1 LEYNHP
7 VLMSSYT
14 EKEYPLAED
23 ADFFVSPE
31 GSDSGSG
38 TRSDPFATFARA
50 AEAARSVP
58 KTAEKG
64 SVTVAFFAG
73 DYPHSVFE
81 LTAEDAGIEEC
92 PVVYCAYGDGVARFI
107 GGMTVSPDE
116 FVPLEDEDR
125 AYIRDKVFGK
135 VKKADLSGKPL
146 SELLSYSSETF
157 TESYGRLNAGRYP
170 NRTSEGDEI
179 YIEGVLKSPSRGKLE
194 IGFLKNRFSNYH
206 TFEGM
211 QLVGCFGDEYW
222 KTVFPVTGYDG
233 ETGVLSYDIIGPQYG
248 LYEYVPSVYFLNVSE
263 EVDSPN
269 ESWID
274 PVNKTLYVYDP
285 SDEEYIVSSTESFGV
300 INGADHIKFVGLT
313 FEGCTGDGFNIS
325 ANDVTFDRCTI
336 RGIGGRAGIRCYGV
350 DFRMQDCE
358 FAYTAGCGMWFDC
371 NKPVEDLVPTGPYID
386 NCLIHDMGQKWK
398 NLQNP
403 GIRIKCAVGAT
414 VSHCE
419 IYNTPC
425 AALTFGYCAEGG
437 SERAI
442 DCLFEYNYI
451 HDVDQ
456 DVVDI
461 GCIYCGRSFVNRDNV
476 FRYNLISDIPGG
488 GGRFAIYLD
497 DGLAAQTI
505 YGNIFY
511 NFTDYAI
518 LHSGGQYMNIHDNA
532 YIVTGPTE
540 HIGLNSWAKYYGFR
554 YDTDAEYPTAWNSG
568 NFRILYKT
576 LEMRPMKG
584 GYAEEYYDLWHSRW
598 PELYDIID
606 DYDDVENPN
615 CPATP
620 GFCSLYNNYAIGNSK
635 IHIDEAVEKFA
646 LRCEN
651 NLDFTLEDNP
661 LFVNPTLGD
670 YRTRDDV
677 GDFMQIPFDRIGRY

>member
-1 LEYNHP
+1 MKKVFSLLLALIFTLGSAAAIPAAAGSAFSDVGADRWSANSIAYAVEKGYMEGVGAGKFDPAGTLTRAMVVTVLWRMSGSPGVTYTNHFKDVPEGEWYSSPVIWAAEKKVVKGMTASYFDPGRAITREQLATMISRYAEFLKFKVEPSGSIAAYPDAASVSEWAENSLLWAVGEGLITGSLEGGKTLLAPGGFATREQFAAILERFDRAKENLSYVLEYNHP

-358 FAYTAGCGMWFDC
+358 FAYTAGCGMWFDSDR
-371 NKPVEDLVPTGPYID
+371 PVEDLVPTGPYID

-398 NLQNP
+398 NL
-403 GIRIKCAVGAT
+403 
-414 VSHCE
+414 
-419 IYNTPC
+419 
-425 AALTFGYCAEGG
+425 
-437 SERAI
+437 
-442 DCLFEYNYI
+442 
-451 HDVDQ
+451 
-456 DVVDI
+456 
-461 GCIYCGRSFVNRDNV
+461 
-476 FRYNLISDIPGG
+476 
-488 GGRFAIYLD
+488 
-497 DGLAAQTI
+497 
-505 YGNIFY
+505 
-511 NFTDYAI
+511 
-518 LHSGGQYMNIHDNA
+518 
-532 YIVTGPTE
+532 
-540 HIGLNSWAKYYGFR
+540 
-554 YDTDAEYPTAWNSG
+554 
-568 NFRILYKT
+568 
-576 LEMRPMKG
+576 
-584 GYAEEYYDLWHSRW
+584 
-598 PELYDIID
+598 
-606 DYDDVENPN
+606 
-615 CPATP
+615 
-620 GFCSLYNNYAIGNSK
+620 
-635 IHIDEAVEKFA
+635 
-646 LRCEN
+646 
-651 NLDFTLEDNP
+651 
-661 LFVNPTLGD
+661 
-670 YRTRDDV
+670 
-677 GDFMQIPFDRIGRY
+677 